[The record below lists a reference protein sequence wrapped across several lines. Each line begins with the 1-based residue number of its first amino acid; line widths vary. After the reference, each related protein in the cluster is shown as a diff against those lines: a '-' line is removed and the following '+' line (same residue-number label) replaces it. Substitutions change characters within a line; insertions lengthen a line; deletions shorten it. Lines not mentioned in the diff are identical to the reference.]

1 MSHSGSKAQAMPDLQ
16 EIANLIDIFGV
27 DSYVTDNKLRLV
39 GHGFELELRG
49 RVYEGSWESSWSLY
63 DTTGG

>member
-1 MSHSGSKAQAMPDLQ
+1 MPDLQ

-27 DSYVTDNKLRLV
+27 DAYVTDNKLVLQ